1 MKKTLCTS
9 ICIAMLGWAGTAAAA
24 PVNFYE
30 MQGGFVFDSTN
41 TSKASNTWIFDLDND
56 PLFSAWNGSGSD
68 PYGPMININPEDK
81 ITSAWIEISF
91 YDNDYILNP
100 NTGNER
106 VAFREF
112 ASLVVDGTSLFV
124 NREIDDGFFHRNIQ
138 ASFLN
143 DHQLEV
149 SLTALSGDFE
159 VYGVLLGGAF
169 RDKPPL
175 NDPVPEPATMLL
187 FGTGLAGLAAA
198 GRKK

>member
-9 ICIAMLGWAGTAAAA
+9 ICIAMLGWAGAAAAA
-24 PVNFYE
+24 PINFYE
-30 MQGGFVFDSTN
+30 MQDGFVFDSTKPSN
-41 TSKASNTWIFDLDND
+41 TSNTWIFDLDND
-56 PLFSAWNGSGSD
+56 PLRSAWNGSGSD
-68 PYGPMININPEDK
+68 PYGPLININPEDV

-112 ASLVVDGTSLFV
+112 ASLMVDGTSLFV
-124 NREIDDGFFHRNIQ
+124 NREIDDGIVHRNIQ

-143 DHQLEV
+143 DHLLEV
-149 SLTALSGDFE
+149 SLTALSGDFG

-169 RDKPPL
+169 RDKPPI

-198 GRKK
+198 GRKR